1 MEDENSIVVVLNV
14 GVLVVV
20 VVVLGAAVGGK
31 VSGHDKWDDG
41 CCLCGESRGR

>member
-1 MEDENSIVVVLNV
+1 MGVLVVVWEV
-14 GVLVVV
+14 RVVV

-41 CCLCGESRGR
+41 CCLCGESCGR